1 MPFDKY
7 TKEVWKGS
15 VITSPL
21 PPTLVTCGTEEKPN
35 VFTVAWTGIL
45 CTQPPVTY
53 ISVRPERYSY
63 ELISETGEFVINLA
77 TEQLVKAVDLCGVK
91 SGRNV
96 DKFELTGLTREKAA
110 AVSAPIIA
118 ECPVNIECKVRDKIS
133 LGTHDVFVADMTGR
147 DNSGADGLF
156 RRGKTLSVVLITAV
170 RAVDIHDLSKTG
182 RIITERNFILV
193 SDAVAVAV
201 RRADCTAVAVF
212 VEVTDAVVV
221 AVKNGVIRI
230 IRIQPSGDFHVV
242 RNAVSIGIKEL
253 LTTDIHAISCR
264 TRNAVNIRT
273 RRSRCGPRIDTR

>member
-96 DKFELTGLTREKAA
+96 DKFELTGLTREKAV

-133 LGTHDVFVADMTGR
+133 LGTHDVFVAD
-147 DNSGADGLF
+147 
-156 RRGKTLSVVLITAV
+156 
-170 RAVDIHDLSKTG
+170 
-182 RIITERNFILV
+182 ILKI
-193 SDAVAVAV
+193 DAA
-201 RRADCTAVAVF
+201 
-212 VEVTDAVVV
+212 
-221 AVKNGVIRI
+221 
-230 IRIQPSGDFHVV
+230 
-242 RNAVSIGIKEL
+242 KEL
-253 LTTDIHAISCR
+253 LDEKGRLALEKAGLLAYAHGDYFALGKRLGNFGFSVR
-264 TRNAVNIRT
+264 KKNKKRKKH
-273 RRSRCGPRIDTR
+273 